1 MAGRRRDNGFALN
14 NLIRAYK
21 RGKYSNI
28 NVKSVNITQVS
39 FFIHFPVTVSTK

>member
-21 RGKYSNI
+21 RGKYSII
-28 NVKSVNITQVS
+28 NVKPVNITEVS
-39 FFIHFPVTVSTK
+39 FFVNFPATITTK